1 MAQYS
6 KPKSFLAISQSGEK
20 LLVASSSIFKGNF
33 SLTIISTP
41 WNLVVR
47 NVCLGLLDLFVSD
60 MAAKNNDKM
69 EFFLE

>member
-6 KPKSFLAISQSGEK
+6 KPKSFLAISQSSEK

-41 WNLVVR
+41 LNLVVR
-47 NVCLGLLDLFVSD
+47 IVCLGLLELFVSD